1 MPRVLIADALS
12 PDLALPTVA
21 TRDIAAVAARLLLD
35 TAWSGQEE
43 VPVLGP
49 EDLSANEMAAVV
61 SEVLGTPV
69 RYRHI
74 SREEFTDRFA
84 GMGLSD
90 AMVQG
95 MLEMLVAKENG
106 LDGKSYAEVVAA
118 PATVEMV
125 DGYVKQLN
133 EGLQRWQTIKK
144 FRLLPR
150 DLDVEHG
157 EITPSLKVKRL
168 VVERG
173 YKHLIDEMYAGT
185 REA

>member
-1 MPRVLIADALS
+1 MIADALS

-74 SREEFTDRFA
+74 SREEFTDRLA

-106 LDGKSYAEVVAA
+106 LDQGVVRTPRHAIETPTTFRQWCEDVLRPAVDAA
-118 PATVEMV
+118 
-125 DGYVKQLN
+125 
-133 EGLQRWQTIKK
+133 
-144 FRLLPR
+144 
-150 DLDVEHG
+150 
-157 EITPSLKVKRL
+157 
-168 VVERG
+168 
-173 YKHLIDEMYAGT
+173 
-185 REA
+185 